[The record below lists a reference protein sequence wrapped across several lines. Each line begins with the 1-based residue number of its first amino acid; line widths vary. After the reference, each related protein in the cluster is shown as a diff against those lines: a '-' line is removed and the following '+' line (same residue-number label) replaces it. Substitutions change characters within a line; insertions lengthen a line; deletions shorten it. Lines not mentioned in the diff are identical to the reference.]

1 MVKQPVSVLVVIYT
15 SKLEVLLLERADHPG
30 YWQSV
35 TGSIEIGE
43 SLAQTAA
50 REVLEETGIDVT
62 QHQLTDCK
70 TQNIY
75 EIYPH
80 WRHRYAPGI
89 THNTEHVFALRL
101 ADRVTV
107 RLSPREHLNY
117 AWRSWQDS
125 LEQVFSP
132 SNKEAIMRVVAIAN
146 SSSNTKVSQGS
157 FNE

>member
-1 MVKQPVSVLVVIYT
+1 MLKQPVSVLVVIYT

-89 THNTEHVFALRL
+89 THNTAHVFALRL
-101 ADRVTV
+101 ADRVAV

-132 SNKEAIMRVVAIAN
+132 SNKEAIMRVVA
-146 SSSNTKVSQGS
+146 
-157 FNE
+157 